1 MTNDQNLPVV
11 VPRVV
16 QPYEKII
23 VTNLGGNA
31 GPLSSAMVF
40 QIPPTCAEHNVV
52 MELLKRI
59 RVEWPGAWFC
69 AQEWER
75 KQYPVRIGPLP
86 QVAAEAK
93 IKRVSREHL
102 GLPPEDPIADVP
114 A

>member
-1 MTNDQNLPVV
+1 MCINWQKRTDGDMTNDQNLPVV

-69 AQEWER
+69 AQEDR
-75 KQYPVRIGPLP
+75 KSV
-86 QVAAEAK
+86 V
-93 IKRVSREHL
+93 
-102 GLPPEDPIADVP
+102 
-114 A
+114 